1 MKTAIV
7 YRSFFGTTRKYAE
20 WLHEEVEADVFGAG
34 RASKKRLAEYDLVV
48 LCSGTYAGWISI
60 GGRLKRW
67 WNTLHSKK
75 VILLVVGMASPEDPQ
90 SERAYLKIPEHI
102 RKEIRYFK
110 VPGKMG
116 SADAEKVKKENLQP
130 VLEYIRELA
139 GQAAS

>member
-7 YRSFFGTTRKYAE
+7 YRSFLGGTKRYAE
-20 WLHEEVEADVFGAG
+20 WLHEEVESDIFGALAA
-34 RASKKRLAEYDLVV
+34 RRSRLAEYDLVV
-48 LCSGTYAGWISI
+48 LCSGTYVGWISI
-60 GGRLKRW
+60 RGRLKRW
-67 WNTLHSKK
+67 WNTLRSKK
-75 VILLVVGMASPEDPQ
+75 VILLVVGMAPQEDPW

-116 SADAEKVKKENLQP
+116 AEGAEKVKKENLQP

-139 GQAAS
+139 GKAAS